1 MSDGHFH
8 FYKTRWWAQGWKS
21 VFWNLQSNHCVMGID
36 QHPNH
41 TTGDVFKIFFVPWSG
56 KKPYLL
62 QLLTAS
68 YQHLCRMEFKIWA
81 SDVFICAL
89 QVWGEP
95 GTGWPFSTFCR
106 IKHIWASKNLP
117 GMNRFKWSQNGMLQ
131 HIAGGG
137 SLISHELCFQATIL
151 HWQNEAG
158 RHSFKCLYACVFLC
172 SQLLVFHGADDHA
185 ARTYNVTPKR
195 T

>member
-1 MSDGHFH
+1 MVIFIFIKHAGEHKVEKVCFETCRAIIVSWVLIN
-8 FYKTRWWAQGWKS
+8 TPITPPE
-21 VFWNLQSNHCVMGID
+21 M
-36 QHPNH
+36 
-41 TTGDVFKIFFVPWSG
+41 FFVPWSG

-117 GMNRFKWSQNGMLQ
+117 GMNRFKWSQNGMLE